1 MANSLGSE
9 GVRGGQRGSEGDG
22 TGTGTGVEGLV
33 DGNIVKRIRV
43 KANYPPRLDFRRRN
57 TSDAQIGSS
66 RKVDT
71 LA

>member
-1 MANSLGSE
+1 MRQLLPEELVWLTAW
-9 GVRGGQRGSEGDG
+9 GQRG
-22 TGTGTGVEGLV
+22 TGTGGGVEGLV
-33 DGNIVKRIRV
+33 DGNIVKRRRV

-57 TSDAQIGSS
+57 TSDAQISSS